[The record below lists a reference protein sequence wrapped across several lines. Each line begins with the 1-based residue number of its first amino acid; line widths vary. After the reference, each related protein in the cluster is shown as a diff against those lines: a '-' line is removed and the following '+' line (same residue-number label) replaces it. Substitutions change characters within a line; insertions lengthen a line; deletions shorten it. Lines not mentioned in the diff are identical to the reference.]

1 MNGLI
6 LTAALLAASPAVPD
20 GTIIFLQKSNDVVEL
35 YTGSDKTHVGI
46 IFSDAKH
53 RWVYEATPG
62 KVRRV
67 TLPVYLRTIAE
78 SNQGRSEDICV
89 LLKQPKREYSEQ
101 DLYQMRHHL
110 DMQLGKPYTIR
121 NIVRGG

>member
-1 MNGLI
+1 MNSLI
-6 LTAALLAASPAVPD
+6 LTAALLTASPAVSD
-20 GTIIFLQKSNDVVEL
+20 GTIVFLQKSNEVVEI

-46 IFSDAKH
+46 IFSDAKN

-78 SNQGRSEDICV
+78 LNQGRSEAMRV
-89 LLKQPKREYSEQ
+89 FLKSPKREFSQ
-101 DLYQMRHHL
+101 KDIYQMQFHRSALRLTPH
-110 DMQLGKPYTIR
+110 R
-121 NIVRGG
+121 